1 MAKRRLPSRK
11 VKSSA
16 NPAKKTKTSIQ
27 DVLRGLEFKAPLRCS
42 ESWDNVGLL
51 AGTAKSQIQS
61 AVVCI
66 DLTQKAL
73 DVAIAKGANL
83 IVNHH
88 PCIFPKS
95 KGLSRVVDGGS
106 NPSSNSSGSLVYQAL
121 RKGISV
127 AAYHTNF
134 DQCALEVVRTVSHG
148 LGVEPQGRLMDHAE
162 GSLSKLVVYVP
173 TSHLDQVRTAIA
185 EAGAGHL
192 GNYDT
197 CTFTSSGEGTF
208 RGGKGSHPFLG
219 KAGRL
224 EKVKEFR
231 LETAFPSGLE
241 REIVKALMAAHPYEE
256 VAYDI
261 YPLKQPPSSLG
272 LVRGLGYG
280 FWGEYSRARPFSDVA
295 KDVRKLFSVD
305 GFWLT
310 QPAPSRVKKI
320 AFVAGKGASFTSA
333 AIAEGC
339 DLFITGEAGYHVTLD
354 AKRRGM
360 AVIELGHTESERFF
374 LTTMEGWLAELGV
387 KSYPVSDPTQKIWP

>member
-1 MAKRRLPSRK
+1 MAKRRVSRSQ
-11 VKSSA
+11 VK
-16 NPAKKTKTSIQ
+16 PKTSIQ
-27 DVLRGLEFKAPLRCS
+27 DVMHALEAKAPPRCS

-51 AGTAKSQIQS
+51 AGRPQSEIRS

-66 DLTQKAL
+66 DLSQKAL
-73 DVAIAKGANL
+73 DLAIAKGANL
-83 IVNHH
+83 IINHH

-95 KGLSRVVDGGS
+95 KGLSRVVESAS
-106 NPSSNSSGSLVYQAL
+106 NPSSSLVYRAL
-121 RKGISV
+121 EHGISV
-127 AAYHTNF
+127 AAFHTNF
-134 DQCALEVVRTVSHG
+134 DQCALEVVRAVSHG
-148 LGVEPQGRLMDHAE
+148 LKVEPQGRLIDHEE
-162 GSLSKLVVYVP
+162 GSLSKLIAYVP
-173 TSHLDQVRTAIA
+173 HSHLEQVRTAVT
-185 EAGAGHL
+185 EAGAGHI
-192 GNYDT
+192 GNYDS
-197 CTFTSSGEGTF
+197 CSFSSSGEGTF
-208 RGGKGSHPFLG
+208 RGGKNTHPFLG
-219 KAGRL
+219 KPGNL

-231 LETAFPSGLE
+231 LETVFPSGLE
-241 REIVKALMAAHPYEE
+241 REIVKALMVAHPYEE
-256 VAYDI
+256 VAYDV
-261 YPLKQPPSSLG
+261 YRLKQSPSSLG

-339 DLFITGEAGYHVTLD
+339 DLFITGEAGYHVALD

-387 KSYPVSDPTQKIWP
+387 KSYPVIDPTQKIWS

>member
-1 MAKRRLPSRK
+1 MAKRRVSRSQ
-11 VKSSA
+11 VK
-16 NPAKKTKTSIQ
+16 PKTSIQ
-27 DVLRGLEFKAPLRCS
+27 DVMHALEAKAPPRCS

-51 AGTAKSQIQS
+51 AGRPQSEIRS

-66 DLTQKAL
+66 DLSQKAL
-73 DVAIAKGANL
+73 DLAIAKGANL
-83 IVNHH
+83 IINHH

-95 KGLSRVVDGGS
+95 KGLSRVVESGS
-106 NPSSNSSGSLVYQAL
+106 NPSSSLVYRAL
-121 RKGISV
+121 EHGISV
-127 AAYHTNF
+127 AAFHTNF
-134 DQCALEVVRTVSHG
+134 DQCALEVVRAVSHG
-148 LGVEPQGRLMDHAE
+148 LKVEPQGRLIDHEE
-162 GSLSKLVVYVP
+162 GSLSKLIAYVP
-173 TSHLDQVRTAIA
+173 HSHLEQVRTAVT
-185 EAGAGHL
+185 EAGAGHI
-192 GNYDT
+192 GNYDS
-197 CTFTSSGEGTF
+197 CSFSSSGEGTF
-208 RGGKGSHPFLG
+208 RGGKNTHPFLG
-219 KAGRL
+219 KPGNL

-231 LETAFPSGLE
+231 LETVFPSGLE
-241 REIVKALMAAHPYEE
+241 REIVKALMVAHPYEE
-256 VAYDI
+256 VAYDV
-261 YPLKQPPSSLG
+261 YRLKQSPSSLG

-339 DLFITGEAGYHVTLD
+339 DLFITGEAGYHVALD

-387 KSYPVSDPTQKIWP
+387 KSYPVIDPTQKIWS

>member
-1 MAKRRLPSRK
+1 MAKRRIPSRQ
-11 VKSSA
+11 VKI
-16 NPAKKTKTSIQ
+16 SIQ
-27 DVLRGLEFKAPLRCS
+27 DVLRALEAKAPLRCS

-51 AGTAKSQIQS
+51 AGTPKSELRS

-66 DLTQKAL
+66 DLTEKAL
-73 DVAIAKGANL
+73 DLAIAKGANL

-95 KGLSRVVDGGS
+95 KGLSRVVESSGEFGS
-106 NPSSNSSGSLVYQAL
+106 NPSSSLVYKAL
-121 RKGISV
+121 KHGISV
-127 AAYHTNF
+127 AAFHTNF
-134 DQCALEVVRTVSHG
+134 DQCALEVVRAVSHG
-148 LGVEPQGRLMDHAE
+148 LKVEPQGRLIDHEE
-162 GSLSKLVVYVP
+162 GSLSKLVAYVP
-173 TSHLDQVRTAIA
+173 HSHLEQVRTAVA

-192 GNYDT
+192 GNYDS
-197 CTFTSSGEGTF
+197 CSFSSSGEGTF
-208 RGGKGSHPFLG
+208 RGGKNTRPFLG
-219 KAGRL
+219 KAGSL

-231 LETAFPSGLE
+231 LETVFPSGLE

-261 YPLKQPPSSLG
+261 YPLKQSPSSLG

-387 KSYPVSDPTQKIWP
+387 KSYPVIDPTQKIWS